1 LTSRLTLGKIARL
14 ISGFSRNPIFD
25 CFDSLL
31 FRRANVANSAQ
42 AKKRARQND
51 KARAHNASLRSM
63 VRTYIKKVVNA
74 IAAGD
79 KANAQTAYTSA
90 VPVIDR
96 MADKGII
103 HKNKAARHKSRL
115 NAQIKALA

>member
-1 LTSRLTLGKIARL
+1 M
-14 ISGFSRNPIFD
+14 
-25 CFDSLL
+25 
-31 FRRANVANSAQ
+31 ANSAQ

-51 KARAHNASLRSM
+51 KVRAHNASLRSM

-74 IAAGD
+74 IASGN
-79 KANAQTAYTSA
+79 KADAQAAYTSA

-115 NAQIKALA
+115 SAAVKSMAV